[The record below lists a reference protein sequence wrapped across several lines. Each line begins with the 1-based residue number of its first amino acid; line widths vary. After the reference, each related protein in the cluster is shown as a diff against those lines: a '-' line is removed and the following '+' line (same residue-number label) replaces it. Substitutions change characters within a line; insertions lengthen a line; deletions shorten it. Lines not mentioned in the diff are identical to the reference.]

1 MMRDEDRTREQ
12 LIEELSELRRK
23 LRDAESQNVENR
35 LAIER
40 LFSFKKVVDT
50 MQIGITIADL
60 NGNILY
66 VNPAD
71 LDIHGYTPEELKDK
85 KAGTFAPEQI
95 RKPLTAEQIASMKRW
110 KRESINMRKDGQ
122 VFPVHLMSD
131 VIKAPDGQP
140 VGVVTTCEDI
150 SERKKLEKE
159 IREKI
164 RELEVYYEATVH
176 RELRMK
182 ELKKEIKKL
191 KSELSPVSGDPDQCI
206 DQDLLTNPAV
216 KEM

>member
-1 MMRDEDRTREQ
+1 
-12 LIEELSELRRK
+12 
-23 LRDAESQNVENR
+23 
-35 LAIER
+35 
-40 LFSFKKVVDT
+40 

-71 LDIHGYTPEELKDK
+71 LDIHGYNAEELKEK
-85 KAGTFAPEQI
+85 KAGTFAPAQI
-95 RKPLTAEQIASMKRW
+95 RKPLTAEQIMSMKRW
-110 KRESINMRKDGQ
+110 KRESINMRKDGN

-131 VIKAPDGQP
+131 VIKDLDGQP

-150 SERKKLEKE
+150 SERKKMEKE
-159 IREKI
+159 INEKI
-164 RELEVYYEATVH
+164 KELELYYEATVH
-176 RELRMK
+176 RELKMK

-191 KSELSPVSGDPDQCI
+191 KSKLSPLSENPDLRI
-206 DQDLLTNPAV
+206 EQDTQTIPAG